1 MDNLIEIAQ
10 PEATYTVNYLDR
22 YGANTGMEFGA
33 SDMTQGLDYPDV
45 TIDYAVHLVD
55 PEIDINI
62 WAFIDKLRKCYD
74 KPWNTS
80 LTINTNLSTMTQHT
94 FTDVLAHIA
103 DVASQL
109 KGKASTYERAGFISA
124 DGTLAAE
131 RLQGAIDAAKI
142 KIFGGGSTWYT
153 DESGNMV
160 FESADGSSAMTLAGG
175 GFALADSKNEWGE
188 WNWRSFGSGHGFS
201 ADELITGFLSADR
214 IQANSIG
221 SHKLDSNTQALLG
234 WVEGSRME
242 FGDES
247 ITATVAKELSTGDSD
262 AAVQYRAAMAKLTAE
277 DYTIYFE
284 EKSAELDKKIAAMQ
298 KTTDYI
304 NNWYQFKSD
313 GFYIRGKQAD
323 GSASPMYTQQTNS
336 SYTFYNDGEKVAS
349 MSVNG
354 FSAPK
359 VEAESEFRL
368 GNLVAIVDDNNDITW
383 VYSKKS
389 TTN

>member
-1 MDNLIEIAQ
+1 
-10 PEATYTVNYLDR
+10 
-22 YGANTGMEFGA
+22 MEFGA
-33 SDMTQGLDYPDV
+33 SELTQKIAYPDV

-62 WAFIDKLRKCYD
+62 WAFIDRLKKCYD

-80 LTINTNLSTMTQHT
+80 LAVNTNLSTMTQHT

-109 KGKASTYERAGFISA
+109 QGKATTYDRAGFISA

-131 RLQGAIDAAKI
+131 RLKGAIDAAKL

-160 FESADGSSAMTLAGG
+160 FEAADGSSAMTLAGG

-188 WNWRSFGSGHGFS
+188 WNWRTFGTGRGFS

-221 SHKLDSNTQALLG
+221 SHKLDAETQSLLG

-242 FGDES
+242 FGDKS
-247 ITATVAKELSTGDSD
+247 IVATVAERLSTGTEDAEVAYRASIIKQTSD
-262 AAVQYRAAMAKLTAE
+262 AVSIT
-277 DYTIYFE
+277 FE
-284 EKSAELDKKIAAMQ
+284 EELGKLDDKIDGV
-298 KTTDYI
+298 KTTTDKI
-304 NNWYQFKSD
+304 NNWYQFQPD
-313 GFYIRGKQAD
+313 GFYIRGKTAD
-323 GSASPMYTQQTNS
+323 NTESPFYSKQTHTE
-336 SYTFYNDGEKVAS
+336 YTFYNNGDPVAS
-349 MSVNG
+349 MSING

-359 VEAESEFRL
+359 MEAEAEFRL
-368 GNLVAIVDDNNDITW
+368 GNLVAIVDSGNDITW
-383 VYSKKS
+383 VYSPKA
-389 TTN
+389 